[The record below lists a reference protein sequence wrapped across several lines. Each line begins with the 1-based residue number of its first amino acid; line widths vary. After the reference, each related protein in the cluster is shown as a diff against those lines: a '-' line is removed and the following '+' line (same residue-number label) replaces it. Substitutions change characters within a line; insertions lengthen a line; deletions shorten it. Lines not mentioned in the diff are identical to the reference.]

1 MKLTKIE
8 IFNETVEFYS
18 KNPRLR
24 SVGDSDGMCTYN
36 GGGGKHCAVGRCLLK
51 MYQKQGSEL
60 KGNTTDLSS
69 FLDEHDKSLSSM
81 LQVKYRGHVISF
93 WRDLQSLHDTHAY
106 WSDNGI
112 TELGK
117 KEVTR
122 LSAKYYE

>member
-1 MKLTKIE
+1 MKLSKIE
-8 IFNETVEFYS
+8 ILNETVEFYS
-18 KNPRLR
+18 KNPQLR
-24 SVGDSDGMCTYN
+24 AVGDGGMCCYN
-36 GGGGKHCAVGRCLLK
+36 GGNGRHCAVGRCLLK
-51 MYQKQGSEL
+51 MYQKQGFKL

-69 FLDEHDKSLSSM
+69 LLDEHDKSLSSM

-112 TELGK
+112 TELGQT
-117 KEVTR
+117 EVTR